1 VKLRWFEVV
10 VFLACLMPL
19 GRLGWRAY
27 SGSLGANPIEAIT
40 HATGDWTLIFLLITL
55 AITPLRK
62 LTNQLWLIRFRRMS
76 GLFAFF
82 YGTLHFLTYIWLDK
96 FFDVDEM
103 LADVAKRRFIT
114 AGFTGFGLLIP
125 LAITSTNSW
134 IRRLGGRRWNLL
146 HRLIYFS
153 AMAGVVHYAWLV
165 KADLHKPLEYAL
177 VLSILLGYRLVV
189 WLAPAARKAV
199 SFPPRGA
206 EVSEG

>member
-1 VKLRWFEVV
+1 VKLRWFKVV
-10 VFLACLMPL
+10 VFLACLVPL

-27 SGSLGANPIEAIT
+27 SGNLGANPIEAIT

-96 FFDVDEM
+96 FFDVHEM

-114 AGFTGFGLLIP
+114 AGFTGFVLLIP
-125 LAITSTNSW
+125 LAVTSTTRW

-146 HRLIYFS
+146 HRSL
-153 AMAGVVHYAWLV
+153 
-165 KADLHKPLEYAL
+165 
-177 VLSILLGYRLVV
+177 
-189 WLAPAARKAV
+189 PAAPRSRKDSSSRSSVPGSQTPA
-199 SFPPRGA
+199 RC
-206 EVSEG
+206 